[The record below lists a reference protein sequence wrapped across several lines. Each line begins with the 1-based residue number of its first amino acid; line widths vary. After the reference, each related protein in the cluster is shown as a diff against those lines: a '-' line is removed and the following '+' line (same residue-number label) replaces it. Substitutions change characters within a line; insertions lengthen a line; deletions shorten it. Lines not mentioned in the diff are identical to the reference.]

1 MSDYEFTLP
10 FPPSVNAWK
19 TPFRGRMILTK
30 KGREYR
36 IAAFNAIDAL
46 GLAMSNITE
55 PLSVELTL
63 NPPTLRSYDCDN
75 FAKSLLDALTHA
87 NFWQDDSQIQRL
99 TIIKGEKTKGGNVLV
114 KVNICAK

>member
-36 IAAFNAIDAL
+36 MAAINLDL
-46 GLAMSNITE
+46 GA
-55 PLSVELTL
+55 
-63 NPPTLRSYDCDN
+63 
-75 FAKSLLDALTHA
+75 
-87 NFWQDDSQIQRL
+87 Q
-99 TIIKGEKTKGGNVLV
+99 
-114 KVNICAK
+114 CAYYYLKR